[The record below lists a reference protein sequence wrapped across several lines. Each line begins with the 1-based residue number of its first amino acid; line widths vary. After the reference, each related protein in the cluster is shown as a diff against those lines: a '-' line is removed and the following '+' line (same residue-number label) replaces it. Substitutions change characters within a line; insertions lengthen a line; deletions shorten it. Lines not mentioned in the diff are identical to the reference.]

1 MYTDLPS
8 TLSVWWA
15 IILCVIFWL
24 VRSSSWSKSAW
35 TLGTDIVDELG
46 AAICETFVRWRYT
59 FCITTSRQSSFSSSF
74 TLGTEPEIVKADDD
88 AAAGISLNALS
99 TDLAGLDSFS
109 KVVNGREIIEE
120 SVVRTFGR
128 HDDAFTLT
136 GFSRESSA
144 WYSVLAVPSIAK
156 QLISI
161 CPLVVVRG
169 WVKKLPPLRDVDV
182 PNDTFGFSSVGM
194 FESKISIVARAAC
207 SKGLVGAQ
215 SFVGGSVIG
224 FENTLK
230 SGKSHRFFSIGAS
243 NRRRNSSN
251 LERRIFVGRLSDV
264 RCWNA
269 IKMSKWW
276 EMIAWRGYDMKWMN
290 DWIFEDATYV
300 SASYPPF
307 TFVWVRKLFHFVAE
321 SSSLSTHMQQWGV
334 LKDLDIQNSSYR

>member
-1 MYTDLPS
+1 M
-8 TLSVWWA
+8 
-15 IILCVIFWL
+15 FWL

-46 AAICETFVRWRYT
+46 AAICETFIRWRYT
-59 FCITTSRQSSFSSSF
+59 LCITTSRQSSFSSNF
-74 TLGTEPEIVKADDD
+74 TLGTEPEIVKADD
-88 AAAGISLNALS
+88 AAGESLDTIS
-99 TDLAGLDSFS
+99 TGLAGFDSFS

-128 HDDAFTLT
+128 HDDVFTLT
-136 GFSRESSA
+136 GFSTESSA

-161 CPLVVVRG
+161 CPLVDVRG
-169 WVKKLPPLRDVDV
+169 WVKQFPPLWGVDV
-182 PNDTFGFSSVGM
+182 PIDTFGFSSVGM
-194 FESKISIVARAAC
+194 FESEVSIVARAAC
-207 SKGLVGAQ
+207 FKGLVGAQ
-215 SFVGGSVIG
+215 SFVEGSVIG

-251 LERRIFVGRLSDV
+251 LERKKFISRLSDV
-264 RCWNA
+264 CRWHA

-276 EMIAWRGYDMKWMN
+276 EMIAWRGYDMRWMT
-290 DWIFEDATYV
+290 DWIFDDATYV

-307 TFVWVRKLFHFVAE
+307 TFAWVRKLFHFAAE

-334 LKDLDIQNSSYR
+334 LKDLDIQNNSYR